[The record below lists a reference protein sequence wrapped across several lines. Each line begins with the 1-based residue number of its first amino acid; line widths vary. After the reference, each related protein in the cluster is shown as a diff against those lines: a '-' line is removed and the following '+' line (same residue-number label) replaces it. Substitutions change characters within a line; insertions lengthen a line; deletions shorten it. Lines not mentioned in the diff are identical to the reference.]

1 MSGFEKDIRNLQ
13 EYRRNLDVT
22 TKSMMMSKQDLH
34 KVLRH
39 IMATTNLINALKAQ
53 QVCRDKG
60 VHSSLIFFVTIEYKI
75 YLTKNRITFY

>member
-1 MSGFEKDIRNLQ
+1 MSGFEKDIQNLQ

-39 IMATTNLINALKAQ
+39 IMATTNLINTLKAQ
-53 QVCRDKG
+53 
-60 VHSSLIFFVTIEYKI
+60 
-75 YLTKNRITFY
+75 

>member
-1 MSGFEKDIRNLQ
+1 MSNTNSFCVLIISYPKGVDTMSGFEKDIQNLQ

-22 TKSMMMSKQDLH
+22 TKSIMMSKQDLH

-53 QVCRDKG
+53 
-60 VHSSLIFFVTIEYKI
+60 
-75 YLTKNRITFY
+75 